1 MASTTVRRPG
11 KGEYDPHYETYVKL
25 LPEPE
30 LDLTLVLHEQMKE
43 THALLRSVKDDKA
56 NFAYAPG
63 KWTVK
68 EVLGHMSDVER
79 VMSYRALRIA
89 RSDNTPLPS
98 FDENAWVPAAKF
110 GRLPLHQLVDEFM
123 AVRQATIHLLNEL
136 EADAFQR
143 KGTASN
149 KEITVRA
156 LFFII
161 AGHERHHVKLLHERY
176 GV

>member
-1 MASTTVRRPG
+1 MVSTIVRRPAA
-11 KGEYDPHYETYVKL
+11 GEYAPYYDTYIKL

-30 LDLTLVLHEQMKE
+30 LDLTKVLGQQIKE
-43 THALLRSVKDDKA
+43 THALLKGVTEDKA
-56 NFAYAPG
+56 NFAYGPG
-63 KWTVK
+63 KWTIK
-68 EVLGHMSDVER
+68 EVVGHMSDVER

-89 RSDNTPLPS
+89 RSDATPLPS
-98 FDENAWVPAAKF
+98 FDENAWVPVAKF
-110 GRLPLHQLVDEFM
+110 GRLSIHQLVDQFA
-123 AVRQATIHLLNEL
+123 AVRNATIDLVKEL
-136 EADAFQR
+136 EPDAFQR

-176 GV
+176 GL

>member
-1 MASTTVRRPG
+1 MASTSVRRPG
-11 KGEYDPHYETYVKL
+11 TGEYDPHYETYIKL

-30 LDLTLVLHEQMKE
+30 LDLNLVLKEQMKE
-43 THALLRSVKDDKA
+43 THALLKGVKDDKA

-68 EVLGHMSDVER
+68 EVVGHMSDVER
-79 VMSYRALRIA
+79 VMSYRALCIA
-89 RSDNTPLPS
+89 RSDHTPLPS

-110 GRLPLHQLVDEFM
+110 GRLELHQLLDEFM

-136 EADAFQR
+136 EPEAFQR

-149 KEITVRA
+149 KSISVRA
-156 LFFII
+156 LFYII
-161 AGHERHHVKLLHERY
+161 AGHERHHVKLFHERY
-176 GV
+176 GF